1 MAKPAYRCGKRD
13 KTTLW
18 NVLGD
23 AGADPGPLAFVDGGP
38 VGLTTVK
45 EKGSEL
51 S

>member
-1 MAKPAYRCGKRD
+1 MAKPAYRRGKRD

-23 AGADPGPLAFVDGGP
+23 VDPGPLAFVDGGP